1 MKNEMKLGHLEMNT
15 AELWTIVLIILIVIS
30 VFSFFICIISCCYAH
45 GCVIGTCCCYE
56 RDEFDESFSGRS
68 MRRVDS
74 SSILK
79 DCRIIKYNVETKRWG
94 FFRWKYECRNSV
106 CTICLED
113 YTKGEEV
120 VLCPCKHCYHK
131 HCIKEWLKLKN
142 SCPMCKLNIR
152 RSFLSNETTPLLYD
166 I

>member
-1 MKNEMKLGHLEMNT
+1 MKNEMKLGHLEMST

-45 GCVIGTCCCYE
+45 GCVIGTCCYE

-113 YTKGEEV
+113 YTKGEE
-120 VLCPCKHCYHK
+120 
-131 HCIKEWLKLKN
+131 WLKLKN

>member
-1 MKNEMKLGHLEMNT
+1 MKVADLEMDT
-15 AELWTIVLIILIVIS
+15 EELWTIVLIILIVIS

-45 GCVIGTCCCYE
+45 GCMIGTCCYE
-56 RDEFDESFSGRS
+56 RDEFDESFNGRA

-79 DCRIIKYNVETKRWG
+79 DCRIIKYNVESKRWG

-152 RSFLSNETTPLLYD
+152 RSFLSNEATPLLYD